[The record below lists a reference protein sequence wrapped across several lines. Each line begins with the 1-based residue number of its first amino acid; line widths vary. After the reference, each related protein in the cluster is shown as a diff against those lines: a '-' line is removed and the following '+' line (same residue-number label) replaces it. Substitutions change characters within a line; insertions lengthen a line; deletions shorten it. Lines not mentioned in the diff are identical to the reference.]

1 MSTDPLTRKQ
11 RLAVVELL
19 NPGTLDEV
27 ANRISISPSTL
38 DNWLADPVFRG
49 ELNAA
54 LDRVFETAINRAA
67 TQLTQTIEFWVTL
80 RDNEDAANRDRLKA
94 SENLADVAWKRR
106 DLRLDDRIA
115 ALEQANEQRNATA

>member
-27 ANRISISPSTL
+27 AARVKVSPSTL
-38 DNWLADPVFRG
+38 DNWLADPVFRS

-54 LDRVFETAINRAA
+54 LDRVVETAINRAA
-67 TQLTQTIEFWVTL
+67 TELTKTIEFWVTL
-80 RDNEDAANRDRLKA
+80 RDDANAANRDRLKA

-106 DLRLDDRIA
+106 DLRLDDRLA
-115 ALEQANEQRNATA
+115 AIERIVDAGP